1 MLQDKSTGLPVR
13 QNYISLS
20 GNMHHE
26 FQFNALFSLYL
37 PENFKM
43 LITDFR
49 GMKPFPQLLFS
60 GFVILAIFFAFML
73 LSMLLAM
80 PFFGTDSLLQL
91 TGIADLSDPQSI
103 RILKYFQVTQSF
115 GLFIVPSLVLAWLFH
130 GRVAEYLLLNKKSAS
145 PSLMM
150 VIALVFFSLPLVNFI
165 AEWNS
170 RMEFPAF
177 LEGVELWMKNAEER
191 ATVLLEAFLKVESVG
206 GLLFNLFMV
215 AVLAG
220 VGEELLF
227 RGVIQRIFTGWT
239 RNHHWG
245 IWISAILFSAL
256 HMQFY
261 GFVPRMLL
269 GVLFGYL
276 LVWSGSMW
284 LPVIA
289 HIFFNAISV
298 VGIYLIDKGILT
310 PEFEEIGASSG
321 SYYLAVISL
330 ALVLLLLLLVRN
342 ENRNEK
348 LVLPES

>member
-1 MLQDKSTGLPVR
+1 
-13 QNYISLS
+13 
-20 GNMHHE
+20 
-26 FQFNALFSLYL
+26 
-37 PENFKM
+37 
-43 LITDFR
+43 
-49 GMKPFPQLLFS
+49 MKPFPQLLFS

-269 GVLFGYL
+269 GVMFGYL